1 MMIIEAAG
9 DVLLLLSYCVILG
22 SGTAYIHVQP
32 INILPHSIA
41 SKPLGSIFLRRL
53 IGIREFG
60 STVCACV
67 PFGYPERVLAAG
79 ITEPQASLHAEL
91 PPPNPPFPFPSLPSL
106 LTVNEP
112 EPRRYSYTYA
122 FPFISAV
129 PFLPPGAVGCAS
141 QKSLLESVAQGK

>member
-9 DVLLLLSYCVILG
+9 DVLLLLSYCVIMG

-60 STVCACV
+60 STVCAYV
-67 PFGYPERVLAAG
+67 PFW
-79 ITEPQASLHAEL
+79 I
-91 PPPNPPFPFPSLPSL
+91 
-106 LTVNEP
+106 
-112 EPRRYSYTYA
+112 
-122 FPFISAV
+122 
-129 PFLPPGAVGCAS
+129 
-141 QKSLLESVAQGK
+141 